1 MVIDDKTIVINIEK
15 SEKTE
20 VERKVISCTKL
31 FLESGQRKLMDM
43 CFSSIRDNDN
53 GRTFKELIDE
63 IEDSEFDMLFPLV
76 SNVILTANKIECD
89 SLNYII
95 SKQKNAYI
103 RKRKHNLNIIPNHN
117 VGAADVYIFR
127 IDSFYLL
134 HINAFD
140 TGSNTPGGSTDI
152 VRYISNNPLLKPTS
166 IISFGVCYGRNP
178 DKQKFGDVI
187 IPQKLYPWSV
197 GQKIVDKTFTIKN
210 DDFNLRL
217 FSLFDENNI
226 YSTLR
231 DFCNGEDGKT
241 ITGSINLVGSKDIQS
256 FKVNT
261 TMGNMSTGEAVV
273 SSDDAKRIIV
283 EATGNYK
290 ELGGEMEGYGIA
302 KECAYYANIPC
313 IIIKS
318 ICDWGVLKNID
329 DILKE
334 ERIECPKYLKDKL
347 QSYAAFCA
355 GIVLMNLYYKE
366 KELIFSS
373 KLINYIARSL
383 SGRNFLNGNTSN
395 KKESINKI
403 LKKFYCVDNDK
414 ANNIFDLFI
423 KKELLLR
430 SPCEPSK
437 YIVNQELLNEVTNHG
452 YY

>member
-1 MVIDDKTIVINIEK
+1 MFIDDRTIVINIEK
-15 SEKTE
+15 TERSEIE
-20 VERKVISCTKL
+20 QEVISVTKL
-31 FLESGQRKLMDM
+31 FLESEQGKLMNM
-43 CFSSIRDNDN
+43 CFSSIRDDDN
-53 GRTFKELIDE
+53 ERYFKESIDE
-63 IEDSEFDMLFPLV
+63 IDDNEFDSLFPLV

-103 RKRKHNLNIIPNHN
+103 IKRKHNLNIIPNHN
-117 VGAADVYIFR
+117 VGAADVYVFK

-178 DKQKFGDVI
+178 SKQKYGDVI
-187 IPQKLYPWSV
+187 IPQKLYPWSI
-197 GQKIVDKTFTIKN
+197 GQKIVDKTLTIKN

-217 FSLFDENNI
+217 FDLFDDNNI

-231 DFCNGEDGKT
+231 DFCDGEDGRK
-241 ITGSINLVGSKDIQS
+241 ITGSITLAGSNDNQFFSIKTI
-256 FKVNT
+256 
-261 TMGNMSTGEAVV
+261 MGNMSTGEAVV

-283 EATGNYK
+283 EATSNYK

-313 IIIKS
+313 VIIKS
-318 ICDWGVLKNID
+318 ICDWGVLKNIE
-329 DILKE
+329 DILHE
-334 ERIECPKYLKDKL
+334 ERVECPKYLKDKL

-355 GIVLMNLYYKE
+355 GIILMDLYNKE
-366 KELIFSS
+366 KEIIFSL
-373 KLINYIARSL
+373 KLIDHVAQSL

-395 KKESINKI
+395 TKEKI
-403 LKKFYCVDNDK
+403 KKFLKEFYCIDNNK
-414 ANNIFDLFI
+414 ANDVFDLLI
-423 KKELLLR
+423 KNEFLLR
-430 SPCEPSK
+430 SPCEYSK
-437 YIVNQELLNEVTNHG
+437 YIVNQKLLKELTHRG

>member
-1 MVIDDKTIVINIEK
+1 MVIDNKTIVINIEK
-15 SEKTE
+15 TERTEIEKN
-20 VERKVISCTKL
+20 VISSTKL
-31 FLESGQRKLMDM
+31 FLESEQGKLMNM
-43 CFSSIRDNDN
+43 CFSSIRDDDND
-53 GRTFKELIDE
+53 RFFKELIDE
-63 IEDSEFDMLFPLV
+63 IEDYEFDMLFPLV

-95 SKQKNAYI
+95 SKQNNAYI
-103 RKRKHNLNIIPNHN
+103 KKRKHNLNIIPNHN
-117 VGAADVYIFR
+117 VGAADVYIFK

-178 DKQKFGDVI
+178 SKQKIGDVI
-187 IPQKLYPWSV
+187 IPQKLYPWSI
-197 GQKIVDKTFTIKN
+197 GQKIVDKTLTIKN

-231 DFCNGEDGKT
+231 DFCNGEDGKN
-241 ITGSINLVGSKDIQS
+241 ITGSIELAGLKDIQS
-256 FKVNT
+256 FRIKT

-283 EATGNYK
+283 EATSNYK

-302 KECAYYANIPC
+302 KECAYYAKIPC

-318 ICDWGVLKNID
+318 ICDWGVLKNIE
-329 DILKE
+329 DILE
-334 ERIECPKYLKDKL
+334 EEGIECPKYLKDKL

-355 GIVLMNLYYKE
+355 GIVLINLYNKE
-366 KELIFSS
+366 KEAIFSL
-373 KLINYIARSL
+373 KLIDHIAQSL
-383 SGRNFLNGNTSN
+383 SGRNFLNGNTSST
-395 KKESINKI
+395 KGKINKL
-403 LKKFYCVDNDK
+403 LKEFYCIDNNK
-414 ANNIFDLFI
+414 ANNIFDLLI
-423 KKELLLR
+423 KKELLLI
-430 SPCEPSK
+430 SPCDFSR
-437 YIVNQELLNEVTNHG
+437 YIVNQKLLKELTNRG